1 MLIMKRKI
9 KNICWILFTAGSMI
23 CLFYNFMS
31 KPPVNDPKALT
42 IYIICAAGAAI
53 IYPAVMGFLAFRNRS
68 LHERLQKKSEVPASM
83 RKPEASSQ
91 NLSGKYSY
99 TADPEVR
106 RLISA
111 LSDEDHLSDEEKEL
125 LLEYIKKK

>member
-1 MLIMKRKI
+1 MV
-9 KNICWILFTAGSMI
+9 

-31 KPPVNDPKALT
+31 RPPVNDPKALT
-42 IYIICAAGAAI
+42 IYMICAAGAAI
-53 IYPAVMGFLAFRNRS
+53 IYPVIMLFLAFRNRN
-68 LHERLQKKSEVPASM
+68 LRERLQKRSETPAYK
-83 RKPEASSQ
+83 RKPTVFSQ

-111 LSDEDHLSDEEKEL
+111 LSDEEHISDEEKEL